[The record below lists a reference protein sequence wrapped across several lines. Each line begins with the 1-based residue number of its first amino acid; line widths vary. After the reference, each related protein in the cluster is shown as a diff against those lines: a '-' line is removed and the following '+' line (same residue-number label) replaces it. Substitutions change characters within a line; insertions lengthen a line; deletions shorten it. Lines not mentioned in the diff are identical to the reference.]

1 MPHRRSPSHRSHA
14 DIVDTREIPLAEYS
28 AVKAR
33 ASPVAPLPVA
43 EVAVWELLSQPG
55 LAYGQRRGEMTLMQA
70 ACPPPETHP

>member
-43 EVAVWELLSQPG
+43 EVAV
-55 LAYGQRRGEMTLMQA
+55 
-70 ACPPPETHP
+70 